1 MRSYPV
7 LPADAGMAKTPLA
20 RTRVVSMLPVVFALS
35 AGALLSACSSAGDSR
50 LTVFADPGQYD
61 FYSCEQ
67 IVGQQKYWQTREQE
81 LKQLMA
87 KAEQSTGGAFVNV
100 IAYQTDYVSAK
111 EQQQVL
117 AATARAKNCATAEN
131 WSSNSGIR

>member
-7 LPADAGMAKTPLA
+7 LPADAGTAKTPLA
-20 RTRVVSMLPVVFALS
+20 RTRALGVLAVVFALS

-50 LTVFADPGQYD
+50 LTLFADPGLYD

-67 IVGQQKYWQTREQE
+67 IVGQQKYWASREQE

-87 KAEQSTGGAFVNV
+87 RAEQST
-100 IAYQTDYVSAK
+100 
-111 EQQQVL
+111 
-117 AATARAKNCATAEN
+117 AAP
-131 WSSNSGIR
+131 SST